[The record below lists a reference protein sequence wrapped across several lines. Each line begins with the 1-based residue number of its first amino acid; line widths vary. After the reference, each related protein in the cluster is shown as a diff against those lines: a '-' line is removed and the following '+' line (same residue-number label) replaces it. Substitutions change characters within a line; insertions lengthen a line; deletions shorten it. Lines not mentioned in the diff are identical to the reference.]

1 MDTLV
6 VRNDNLFPWLTFS
19 VILVIFAAQNPL
31 HLLVSKLAPFPDFD
45 PVIVTQFSAPSDHV
59 RINDKGLARTYYSTT
74 VYEPILMAN

>member
-1 MDTLV
+1 MADFLCHLGYLCSTK
-6 VRNDNLFPWLTFS
+6 S
-19 VILVIFAAQNPL
+19 I